1 MKDGRS
7 FLAFLFSGGM
17 APRYGP
23 SPAAFMSSAS
33 RAQRSAKTSASQHRQ
48 ARIGRNTRAAAAA
61 ALVLAAFVVSGC
73 VKSTTAVEVNVDQ
86 AQIAT
91 APGTSADNVPVECAL
106 RSLDAGAAGD
116 VFTLRQGGA
125 AVSLVISLLGS
136 GGELPERC
144 NASHLPAWTVLTG
157 ACTLQ
162 GNGYTAGVAANA
174 GAPIGS
180 TCLVQARVES
190 FTSNILTFSVV
201 AP

>member
-23 SPAAFMSSAS
+23 SPAAFMSSAARS
-33 RAQRSAKTSASQHRQ
+33 RRSAKTSAGQHRL
-48 ARIGRNTRAAAAA
+48 ARIGRNTRAATAA
-61 ALVLAAFVVSGC
+61 ALVLVVIVAAGC
-73 VKSTTAVEVNVDQ
+73 VKSTTAVEVHVDQ
-86 AQIAT
+86 TQIAST
-91 APGTSADNVPVECAL
+91 PGTSAADVPVECTL

-125 AVSLVISLLGS
+125 AVSLVVSLRGS
-136 GGELPERC
+136 AGELPAHC
-144 NASHLPAWTVLTG
+144 NTAHLPAWTVLSG
-157 ACTLQ
+157 ACSLQ
-162 GNGYTAGVAANA
+162 GNGYTAGIAANS

-180 TCLVQARVES
+180 SCLVQARVEAM
-190 FTSNILTFSVV
+190 TSNILTFSVV